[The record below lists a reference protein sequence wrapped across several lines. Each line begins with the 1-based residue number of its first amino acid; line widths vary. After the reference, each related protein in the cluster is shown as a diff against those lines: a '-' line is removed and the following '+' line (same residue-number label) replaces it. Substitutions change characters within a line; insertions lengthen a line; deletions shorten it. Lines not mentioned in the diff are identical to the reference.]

1 MVRAIGWKYNNL
13 GYDHSAIRMEENKL
27 GAQIFM
33 WNDLSKSDKNFTL
46 KYMTYIKQ
54 FNIVC
59 WFVPE
64 VINLY

>member
-1 MVRAIGWKYNNL
+1 
-13 GYDHSAIRMEENKL
+13 MEENKL